1 MNRDENTIEES
12 KIWLFDLAHGNLSEQ
27 EIAQGFVAYYV
38 LEGFLEGNVIQD
50 IHYHTTYS
58 LEGERRAKEDLRRV
72 LRKFAAG
79 ETLDRK
85 KPLPV

>member
-1 MNRDENTIEES
+1 MNRNENTMEEF

-27 EIAQGFVAYYV
+27 EIARGFVEYYV
-38 LEGFLEGNVIQD
+38 LEGFVEGNVIQD
-50 IHYHTTYS
+50 IHFRTTYG
-58 LEGERRAKEDLRRV
+58 LEGEHRAKEDLRRV